1 MICRNV
7 RAIVAL
13 PFEERTPY
21 ELAALERHTEECG
34 DCLQLMKL
42 SMELDFELRRLP
54 EPSLPVDLTP
64 TIMARLACSV
74 DTEPGNTTDSTP
86 ATARVEWYAWATAAA
101 GISMGLG
108 VQAYSLFAGEMSLN
122 LNSLSERM
130 AAIPRGGPALLVFIA
145 GSLLY
150 LAGIFRL
157 GRATNPSR
165 ETP

>member
-1 MICRNV
+1 MSYIGHYV
-7 RAIVAL
+7 
-13 PFEERTPY
+13 Y
-21 ELAALERHTEECG
+21 CG
-34 DCLQLMKL
+34 
-42 SMELDFELRRLP
+42 S
-54 EPSLPVDLTP
+54 
-64 TIMARLACSV
+64 
-74 DTEPGNTTDSTP
+74 
-86 ATARVEWYAWATAAA
+86 AAA
-101 GISMGLG
+101 IFGLHSISMGLG

-165 ETP
+165 EKP